1 MAQIR
6 LEGTCRG
13 EGHGYVAL
21 GSDTPLPGRL
31 RATARTKG
39 GSALPCLVV
48 PRATAAPGEG
58 PTSVALVVPLVESD
72 LVLELSSDDAVLW
85 HGSFARLASKVSSRL
100 LTRRNPRLAAELR
113 GIERSFGADLVR
125 VEVTDIWPASGA
137 NAWRVR
143 TVLPGVDATTQV
155 SVDIR
160 DGRGLGVSA
169 SVVVMEDHVVPGTRT
184 PGSTERLM
192 TFSLLVPEGVRHLC
206 VSVGCEGLPEVRGF
220 RCLLPY
226 QAEGLLARSRA
237 RIAGPAADEGY
248 GRWLDAHRAGAR
260 ELEEQR
266 NAASDL
272 PDDAPLFSVL
282 APSGLAP
289 EAEASLHRQTYPRW
303 ELVED
308 MARVTGTHLMTL
320 GRSDVLEPDALWCLQ
335 EHVLEHDADLLYADS
350 DVTGGEGRSI
360 PCLRPGPDY
369 GRLLSHDYLGSMVV
383 IRRAALDPSWTTR
396 APGSGIS
403 LGRAAA
409 LELLAHGGSCEH
421 VARVLVH
428 GTAPTPPSDDA
439 SRHDIE
445 AHLASRGIAAH
456 VEPTTLPDVCRVRYE
471 LPEPVPHVSIVIP
484 NKDQRALLETCIT
497 SILDRT
503 TYPSYDITIVENN
516 STDPETFAFYERIG
530 RVPRVRVV
538 TWEPDPQ
545 ASARFNYSAIV
556 NAGARSCTGDL
567 IVFLNNDTE
576 VVSEDWLQELA
587 GHLMRPEVGVV
598 GAKLLFGDGLVQ
610 HAGLSANPNGD
621 FLHPNQN
628 LAADEPGYL
637 RSACVSADLP
647 MVTGACQMVRRTVFD
662 ELGGYDEGLAVG
674 YNDGDFCLR
683 AREAG
688 YQVTFTPHAPLHH
701 REFSTRGREAA
712 DARLRE
718 RYLREKARFMG
729 RHAAFLAAGDP
740 SANAALDRF
749 SPWRELR
756 HDEA

>member
-6 LEGTCRG
+6 LEGICRG

-21 GSDTPLPGRL
+21 GSNTPLPTRL
-31 RATARTKG
+31 RATARTEG
-39 GSALPCLVV
+39 GSALPCQVV
-48 PRATAAPGEG
+48 PRTAPAPGTG
-58 PTSVALVVPLVESD
+58 PASIALVLPLVNSD
-72 LVLELSSDDAVLW
+72 LVLELFSDDTTLW
-85 HGSFARLASKVSSRL
+85 HGSFSRLGSKVSSRL
-100 LTRRNPRLAAELR
+100 LTKRNPQLAAELR
-113 GIERSFGADLVR
+113 GIERACGADLAR
-125 VEVTDIWPASGA
+125 VEVTDIWPAAEA

-143 TVLPGVDATTQV
+143 AVLPGVDAATPV
-155 SVDIR
+155 SVDVR
-160 DGRGLGVSA
+160 DGRGLVLA
-169 SVVVMEDHVVPGTRT
+169 AQVVVMEDHVVPSTRT

-192 TFSLLVPEGVRHLC
+192 TFSLLIPEEVRHAC
-206 VSVGCEGLPEVRGF
+206 VSVGCEDLPGMQGF

-226 QAEGLLARSRA
+226 QTEGLLARSRA

-248 GRWLDAHRAGAR
+248 GRWLAAHRTSAR
-260 ELEEQR
+260 ELEAQR
-266 NAASDL
+266 LAASDL
-272 PDDAPLFSVL
+272 PDDAPCFSVL
-282 APSGLAP
+282 APTDLTP
-289 EAEASLHRQTYPRW
+289 EADAALRCQTYPRW
-303 ELVED
+303 ELAKDV
-308 MARVTGTHLMTL
+308 AAATGTHLVTL
-320 GRSDVLEPDALWCLQ
+320 GHADVLEPDALWCLY
-335 EHVLEHDADLLYADS
+335 EHLLEHDADLLYADS
-350 DVTGGEGRSI
+350 DALGEGGRSV
-360 PCLRPGPDY
+360 PCLRPDPDY

-383 IRRAALDPSWTTR
+383 IKRTALDSSWATHG
-396 APGSGIS
+396 PDGIS

-409 LELLAHGGSCEH
+409 LELLARGGSCEH

-428 GTAPTPPSDDA
+428 EMEPTLPADDA
-439 SRHDIE
+439 SCRAIE

-456 VEPTTLPDVCRVRYE
+456 AEPTAHPGVCRIRYA
-471 LPEPVPHVSIVIP
+471 LPEPAPHVSIVIP
-484 NKDQRALLETCIT
+484 NKDQQALLETCVT

-516 STDPETFAFYERIG
+516 SSDPETFAYYKRLERI
-530 RVPRVRVV
+530 PRVHVM

-545 ASARFNYSAIV
+545 ADAAFNYSAIV

-576 VVSEDWLQELA
+576 VISEDWLQELA

-628 LAADEPGYL
+628 LAADEAGYL
-637 RSACVSADLP
+637 CSACVCSDLP
-647 MVTGACQMVRRTVFD
+647 MVTGACQMVSRTVFD

-683 AREAG
+683 ASEAG
-688 YQVTFTPHAPLHH
+688 YQVTFTPHALLHH
-701 REFSTRGREAA
+701 REFSTRGREAS
-712 DARLRE
+712 DTRLRR

-729 RHAAFLAAGDP
+729 RHAEFLAAGDP
-740 SANAALDRF
+740 SVNVALDRF